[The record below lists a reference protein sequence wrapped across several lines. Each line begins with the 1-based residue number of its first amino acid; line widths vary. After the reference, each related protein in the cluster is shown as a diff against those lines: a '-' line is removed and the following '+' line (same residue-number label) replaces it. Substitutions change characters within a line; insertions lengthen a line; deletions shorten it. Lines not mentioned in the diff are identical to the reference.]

1 MNLLLL
7 FNNKGLCAYTKL
19 RLAEAS
25 EDIKILVGFQ
35 GDLEIPHSPFLLKPL
50 SPLFIGLSFS
60 SFHPVPL
67 AAVMD
72 SSQVLGDEAEE
83 CSSSESGWTTYIASP
98 DHHHEVDDDE
108 NDKEKTD
115 KTDNDDDGDDDDD
128 NDHDSMASDAS
139 SGHPTHPQLTCE
151 SSKGSHGIMTQYKHA
166 EDETPSKSPSGKQ
179 PCKRVGRKRDEKTK
193 VDINQEW
200 VLDSNSERS
209 CSHVQS
215 GPKVRK
221 IN

>member
-1 MNLLLL
+1 
-7 FNNKGLCAYTKL
+7 
-19 RLAEAS
+19 
-25 EDIKILVGFQ
+25 
-35 GDLEIPHSPFLLKPL
+35 
-50 SPLFIGLSFS
+50 
-60 SFHPVPL
+60 
-67 AAVMD
+67 MD
-72 SSQVLGDEAEE
+72 SSQVLGDGAEE

-115 KTDNDDDGDDDDD
+115 KTDNDDDDDDDD

-139 SGHPTHPQLTCE
+139 SGHPTHRQLTCE
-151 SSKGSHGIMTQYKHA
+151 SSMTQYKLV
-166 EDETPSKSPSGKQ
+166 EDEPPSKSPSGKQ

-200 VLDSNSERS
+200 VLDSTSES

-215 GPKVRK
+215 GPKKHVTRREK
-221 IN
+221 LLDFHPVVVLVKLLDLLPTWGLRAE

>member
-1 MNLLLL
+1 
-7 FNNKGLCAYTKL
+7 
-19 RLAEAS
+19 
-25 EDIKILVGFQ
+25 
-35 GDLEIPHSPFLLKPL
+35 
-50 SPLFIGLSFS
+50 
-60 SFHPVPL
+60 
-67 AAVMD
+67 MD

-215 GPKVRK
+215 GPKKHVTRREELLDFHPVVVLVK
-221 IN
+221 LLDLLPTWGLRAE